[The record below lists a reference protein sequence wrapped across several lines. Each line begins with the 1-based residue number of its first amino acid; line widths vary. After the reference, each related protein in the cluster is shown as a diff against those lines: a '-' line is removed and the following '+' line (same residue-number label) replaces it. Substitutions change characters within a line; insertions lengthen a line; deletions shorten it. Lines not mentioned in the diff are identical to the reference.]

1 MLYFKNKIYTPM
13 SGKIYTLDQ
22 LLKTKFQHWPVL
34 CSLLC
39 LLSAE
44 SCAFVGAAGHAPQP
58 KSSWVQPP
66 RPPDSAAASKLT
78 HQSVPAA
85 LKTAR
90 RGGGGGSQTCIEDSV
105 GPASCRLLPQLLK
118 LCSTVLCSEHVVR
131 YVQCCCL
138 IWLFGAG
145 PWFVGFRGCPHR
157 EDRSQDLRS
166 LHVLDFHTRLDGA
179 AYRPF
184 SSLVMLRR
192 MGREVEGIMVSLIKF
207 RVHKLS
213 S

>member
-90 RGGGGGSQTCIEDSV
+90 RGGSGGSRTCIVYSV
-105 GPASCRLLPQLLK
+105 GPTSCRLLPQLLK

-131 YVQCCCL
+131 CVQSCCL
-138 IWLFGAG
+138 I
-145 PWFVGFRGCPHR
+145 
-157 EDRSQDLRS
+157 
-166 LHVLDFHTRLDGA
+166 
-179 AYRPF
+179 
-184 SSLVMLRR
+184 
-192 MGREVEGIMVSLIKF
+192 
-207 RVHKLS
+207 
-213 S
+213 